1 MATTWTR
8 QAITS
13 GDEVTSTP
21 EAATGWTKLSIASEA
36 VGGNLSL
43 GDVTYVTDS
52 SGTGTL
58 QNIDALDATTETTIE
73 NAIDSLPNLA
83 TIGGNLSITGDLT
96 ISGGNITN
104 SITFDSG
111 IANAGTISAGTWSG
125 TALVAAKVPAHDDLT
140 GFVANEHLDWSA
152 DQGDTNIHSGNYTDT
167 TYSGGTN
174 LTLSGTTFNVDDAFV
189 KNSTDDTMT
198 GSLTI
203 DKSSGTQ
210 LYLKANTND
219 YATFTVADTG
229 DLTIATIGDGSFD
242 SDLALDVD
250 GDIELN
256 ADGGD
261 IVFKDASASLATING
276 DGLTINNIS
285 AIGSDTDKF
294 LMSDSGVVKYVTG
307 SNLLTYAGAQ
317 SALTFGIA
325 NTNAVKIDAAD
336 VADDEYARF
345 TANGLESRTLG
356 EIKTDIGTG
365 NSALVPAAG
374 SSGHFLAHN
383 GAFAQV
389 AYSNLSG
396 TPTIPTNY
404 VTNDADDTMAGA
416 LIIDKDSTA
425 TTTANVSGLTVDFDH
440 TGITGGGQT
449 INNRA
454 FIIAL
459 NSNSP
464 THVGSVNNFGIANS
478 VTGGTSG
485 TQTNYGLY
493 NTVSSADTNVG
504 IYQNVTDGGTDLQ
517 LVSSADTGDYFTIAT
532 TAHGATTF
540 ATVDDDATAAN
551 LTLDIDG
558 DIISDSHSGNFIS
571 KKAGTE
577 FSVANSAYAGMILGY
592 RMIGEDAS
600 HASYTL
606 TTSYAVPDSA
616 MTVRFIA
623 PPSGAVEIMV
633 QVYHNASTSNKTLS
647 FGLSDNATYNSLG
660 ASYEHVQNMPD
671 ETNDQLVQHYWVIT
685 GLTAGSVYNYWLGAK
700 TSGTSNFLAWGGTV
714 SGRYGDFIM
723 KATAL
728 PAATSNFAEYD

>member
-633 QVYHNASTSNKTLS
+633 PIKLYLLVYLI
-647 FGLSDNATYNSLG
+647 
-660 ASYEHVQNMPD
+660 M
-671 ETNDQLVQHYWVIT
+671 QLIIV
-685 GLTAGSVYNYWLGAK
+685 
-700 TSGTSNFLAWGGTV
+700 
-714 SGRYGDFIM
+714 
-723 KATAL
+723 
-728 PAATSNFAEYD
+728 